1 MNFIEST
8 NFFVRTIM
16 FDFVNADPNIK
27 LKFRVAPMIHIGS
40 EEYYQMVVKKIKDCD
55 EIFYEGVY
63 LIDKKEKP
71 YKKLSL
77 KNFQLIFGN
86 HKTVAEKLGLVYQSE
101 SMDLSELKDKLTHT
115 DFNPETGAKAWQQVS
130 LKEKVKHSLIEPVQ
144 QYIYFY
150 RGITRE
156 RLAKL
161 FMTSNREAYLAYGP
175 LEDEEGTSHN
185 FIMNQREQIIFQNI
199 KNRMETE
206 SHLDK
211 TIGIIYGAGHMNSIA
226 RYLIDQL
233 NYVPRNGQFLK
244 VFDVV

>member
-16 FDFVNADPNIK
+16 FDFINANPDIK

-40 EEYYQMVVKKIKDCD
+40 EEYYQMVVEKIKDCD
-55 EIFYEGVY
+55 EIFYEGLY

-77 KNFQLIFGN
+77 KNFELFYRNYQI
-86 HKTVAEKLGLVYQSE
+86 VADKLGLVRQYN

-115 DFNPETGAKAWQQVS
+115 DFNPKTGAKAWQQVT
-130 LKEKVKHSLIEPVQ
+130 LKEKIKHSLIEPIQ
-144 QYIYFY
+144 QYIYFSY
-150 RGITRE
+150 GITRE

-161 FMTSNREAYLAYGP
+161 FMTSYEEAYLAFGP
-175 LEDEEGTSHN
+175 VEDEPGTSEN

-199 KNRMETE
+199 KNRMDSE

-211 TIGIIYGAGHMNSIA
+211 TIGIIYGAGHMKSIA
-226 RYLIDQL
+226 RYLIDH
-233 NYVPRNGQFLK
+233 YHFVPRNGQFLK